1 MRRAVIVA
9 NASVSVG
16 GGHLRRCLVL
26 GEALAAANWKV
37 IAAVRDSTFAQMLI
51 GSTQMIE
58 VVAVMEYTAEL
69 LIKALPDGCDLL
81 IVDHYGLDA
90 LFETDCR
97 GWAGLI
103 LVIDDLADRK
113 HNCDILV
120 DQTPGREISA
130 YKALVPASCQLLT
143 GSRYALLH
151 PNFAF
156 MRNPRRPTAEPVQR
170 GLISFGATDPDDMT
184 SVAIEAFQS
193 SGLMVQLDIILG
205 GGAPNI
211 DRVKGAA
218 ANFTN
223 GNGKVYVEVRDPAS
237 IVRHADIAI
246 GAGGV
251 SALERC
257 CLGIPSL
264 IVSIADNQM
273 GNALGIARA
282 GGAAFAGEISDI
294 SCSIL
299 ASKLLELAGDSER
312 REVMA
317 ACGRELCDGLGS
329 SRIADLIDRR
339 VGVAPLTA
347 KSPKRFS

>member
-16 GGHLRRCLVL
+16 GGHLRRCLAL

-37 IAAVRDSTFAQMLI
+37 IAAVRDPTFAQILI
-51 GSTQMIE
+51 GSTHKIE
-58 VVAVMEYTAEL
+58 VVSVREYAAEV
-69 LIKALPDGCDLL
+69 LIDALPDGCDLL

-90 LFETDCR
+90 SFEADCR
-97 GWAGLI
+97 GWASLI
-103 LVIDDLADRK
+103 LVIDDLADRQ

-130 YKALVPASCQLLT
+130 YRALVPAPCQLLT
-143 GSRYALLH
+143 GAKYALLH

-156 MRNPRRPTAEPVQR
+156 MRNPRRPTAEHVQR

-184 SVAIEAFQS
+184 SLAIEAFQS
-193 SGLMVQLDIILG
+193 IGLMLQLDIILG

-223 GNGKVYVEVRDPAS
+223 GNAKVYVEVRDPAS
-237 IVRHADIAI
+237 IVSYADIAI

-264 IVSIADNQM
+264 IVSVADNQI

-282 GGAAFAGEISDI
+282 GGAAFAGEISEID
-294 SCSIL
+294 CSIL
-299 ASKLLELAGDSER
+299 ASMLLELAGDSKR
-312 REVMA
+312 RETMA

-329 SRIADLIDRR
+329 SRIANLIDGRAR
-339 VGVAPLTA
+339 PLHA
-347 KSPKRFS
+347 